1 LSAKNLEGLA
11 GKTDF
16 YALRFNQRENIH
28 EQELLFKEH
37 LLAHSIE
44 INRWESTTDN
54 PRVSFVDLEIQ
65 TLSTMSKVL
74 PGMLLTLSI
83 ILVGILRKRMIQRE
97 SAVIG
102 ALYALGYRNTE
113 ILRHYLLYPLP
124 ERRPGRYPFPQPG

>member
-16 YALRFNQRENIH
+16 YTLRFNQRENIH